1 MSDVLLTAA
10 LALVGVAVLSIAT
23 VVLALRVHG
32 DRVVT
37 WSGFGVSFRVAPAE
51 GTRPAE
57 SSLGGE

>member
-23 VVLALRVHG
+23 VVLALRVRG

-37 WSGFGVSFRVAPAE
+37 WTGFGVSFRVTPVAGAQPADSE
-51 GTRPAE
+51 I
-57 SSLGGE
+57 GGE